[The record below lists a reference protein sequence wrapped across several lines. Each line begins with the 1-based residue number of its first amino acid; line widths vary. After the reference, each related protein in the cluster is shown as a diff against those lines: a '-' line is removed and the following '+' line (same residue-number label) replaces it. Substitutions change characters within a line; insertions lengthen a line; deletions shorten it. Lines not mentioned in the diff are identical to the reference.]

1 MDLESIMPREI
12 SQTENDKNHIISLTC
27 GMCNSKQQMN
37 KQNKF
42 TDTENSTMATRAS
55 RGWGKMKKVKG
66 IEYTVTEGDWTV
78 SDEHTMQYT
87 DDIYGTETYIA

>member
-1 MDLESIMPREI
+1 MEYYSAMRENATLPFVTTRMDLESIMPREI

-42 TDTENSTMATRAS
+42 TNTENSTMATRAS
-55 RGWGKMKKVKG
+55 RG
-66 IEYTVTEGDWTV
+66 
-78 SDEHTMQYT
+78 
-87 DDIYGTETYIA
+87 